1 MSFRIIC
8 DLVWSMKIKFL
19 MMCVVV
25 VHCAAVCAAQ
35 VPVKKS
41 NLTVTDRA
49 AWQKVLGWPIEF
61 EEQWRRSRTTNDQDQ
76 SGLAFYS
83 LGQKNYLVVIEVQE
97 SSYQPRYLFMHYSE
111 SGKTPPRML
120 KLKTYEGDDD
130 DVNKISTKL
139 MAEVEGIPT
148 FDEKKK
154 QLVFHTKG
162 RGTGD
167 CGSLV
172 RYNITPARAIPVEA
186 RVHACFDDYSLGI
199 TDPQRWRRVKR
210 L

>member
-1 MSFRIIC
+1 MKLKLSIVSL
-8 DLVWSMKIKFL
+8 LVVL
-19 MMCVVV
+19 G
-25 VHCAAVCAAQ
+25 ANVCIAQ
-35 VPVKKS
+35 VPAKKTD
-41 NLTVTDRA
+41 LTIADRA
-49 AWQKVLGWPIEF
+49 AWQKVLGWPAEL
-61 EEQWRRSRTTNDQDQ
+61 EEQWRRSRTSNDAEQ
-76 SGLAFYS
+76 SGLTFHN
-83 LGQKNYLVVIEVQE
+83 LGKSTYLVVIEVHE

-111 SGKTPPRML
+111 SGTTAPRLL

-130 DVNKISTKL
+130 DVNKITTKL
-139 MAEVEGIPT
+139 LAEVEGVPV
-148 FDEKKK
+148 FDATKR

-172 RYNITPARAIPVEA
+172 RYNITPTRAIPTEA

-199 TDPQRWRRVKR
+199 TDPLRWHKVKR

>member
-1 MSFRIIC
+1 MRLKLLIAG
-8 DLVWSMKIKFL
+8 VL
-19 MMCVVV
+19 MI
-25 VHCAAVCAAQ
+25 VCASVCVAQ
-35 VPVKKS
+35 VPVKKTD
-41 NLTVTDRA
+41 LTVADRE
-49 AWQKVLGWPIEF
+49 AWQKVLGWPVEL
-61 EEQWRRSRTTNDQDQ
+61 EEQWRRSRTTNEPAQ
-76 SGLAFYS
+76 SGLVFHS
-83 LGQKNYLVVIEVQE
+83 LGQGNYLVVIEVQE
-97 SSYQPRYLFMHYSE
+97 SVYQPRYLFMHYSE
-111 SGKTPPRML
+111 SGKTAPRVL
-120 KLKTYEGDDD
+120 KFKTYEGDDD

-148 FDEKKK
+148 FDAAKK

-199 TDPQRWRRVKR
+199 TDPLRWRRVKR

>member
-1 MSFRIIC
+1 MRLKLLIPG
-8 DLVWSMKIKFL
+8 VL
-19 MMCVVV
+19 MIVCVS
-25 VHCAAVCAAQ
+25 VCVAQ
-35 VPVKKS
+35 VSVKKTD
-41 NLTVTDRA
+41 LTVADRE
-49 AWQKVLGWPIEF
+49 AWQKVLGWPVEL
-61 EEQWRRSRTTNDQDQ
+61 EEQWRRSRSSSDRDR
-76 SGLAFYS
+76 SGLEFQS
-83 LGQKNYLVVIEVQE
+83 LGQGNYLVVIEVQE

-111 SGKTPPRML
+111 PGKTPPRML

-130 DVNKISTKL
+130 DVNKISTR
-139 MAEVEGIPT
+139 MAAEVEGIPT
-148 FDEKKK
+148 FDKAKK

-172 RYNITPARAIPVEA
+172 KYNITPTRAIPIEA

-199 TDPQRWRRVKR
+199 TDPLHWRRVKR

>member
-1 MSFRIIC
+1 
-8 DLVWSMKIKFL
+8 MKIKIIVTGAL
-19 MMCVVV
+19 LVMC
-25 VHCAAVCAAQ
+25 ASVCLSQ
-35 VPVKKS
+35 TPLKKTE
-41 NLTVTDRA
+41 LTVADRQ

-61 EEQWRRSRTTNDQDQ
+61 EEQWRKSRTNNDGDQ
-76 SGLAFYS
+76 SGLAFHS
-83 LGQKNYLVVIEVQE
+83 LGHGNYLVVIEVQE

-111 SGKTPPRML
+111 SGKTPPRVL

-130 DVNKISTKL
+130 DVNKISTKVL
-139 MAEVEGIPT
+139 AEVEGIPT
-148 FDEKKK
+148 FDLAKK

-172 RYNITPARAIPVEA
+172 RYNITPARAIPIEA

-199 TDPQRWRRVKR
+199 TDPLRWRRLKR

>member
-1 MSFRIIC
+1 MRLILTCIFLALCASIC
-8 DLVWSMKIKFL
+8 V
-19 MMCVVV
+19 
-25 VHCAAVCAAQ
+25 AQ
-35 VPVKKS
+35 VPAKKTD
-41 NLTVTDRA
+41 LTVADRE
-49 AWQKVLGWPIEF
+49 AWHKVLRWPKEF
-61 EEQWRRSRTTNDQDQ
+61 EEQWRRSRTTNDREQ
-76 SGLAFYS
+76 SGLAFHS
-83 LGQKNYLVVIEVQE
+83 LGRGNYLVVIEVHE

-111 SGKTPPRML
+111 SGKTPPRLL

-130 DVNKISTKL
+130 DVNKITTRL
-139 MAEVEGIPT
+139 LAEVEGVPT
-148 FDEKKK
+148 FDTVRK

-172 RYNITPARAIPVEA
+172 RYTITPTRAIPTEA

-199 TDPQRWRRVKR
+199 TDPMRWHKIKR

>member
-1 MSFRIIC
+1 MRLKLLIAG
-8 DLVWSMKIKFL
+8 VL
-19 MMCVVV
+19 MVLCVS
-25 VHCAAVCAAQ
+25 VCRAQ
-35 VPVKKS
+35 IPVKKTD
-41 NLTVTDRA
+41 LTVADRE
-49 AWQKVLGWPIEF
+49 AWQKVLGWPSEF
-61 EEQWRRSRTTNDQDQ
+61 EEQWLRSRTSNDPDQ
-76 SGLAFYS
+76 SGLAFHS
-83 LGQKNYLVVIEVQE
+83 LGHGNYLVMIEVQE

-111 SGKTPPRML
+111 SGKTPPRLL

-130 DVNKISTKL
+130 DVNKISTRL

-148 FDEKKK
+148 FDAARK
-154 QLVFHTKG
+154 QLVFHSNG

-172 RYNITPARAIPVEA
+172 RYNITAARAIPIEA

-199 TDPQRWRRVKR
+199 TDPLRWRRVKR